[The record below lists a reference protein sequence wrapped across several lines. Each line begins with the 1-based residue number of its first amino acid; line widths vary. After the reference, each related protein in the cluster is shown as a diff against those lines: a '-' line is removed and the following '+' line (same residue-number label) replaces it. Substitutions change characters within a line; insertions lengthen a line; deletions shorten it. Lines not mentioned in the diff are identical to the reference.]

1 MLAQEPFVLITDLR
15 HYLTPDLRIP
25 SDLPGPVLRLARFQ
39 GAIVE
44 WVTIWNL
51 MAPVDTNVAC
61 RRRPG
66 RRPCPG
72 TVQAAAV
79 EDATVVAW
87 ICPVCGD
94 AGRIT
99 GWQGTP
105 WDRFDEAFGDDG
117 DEEIDDSDV
126 PNRAN

>member
-1 MLAQEPFVLITDLR
+1 MLITDLR
-15 HYLTPDLRIP
+15 HYLNRDLRIP
-25 SDLPGPVLRLARFQ
+25 NELPGPALRLARFQ

-51 MAPVDTNVAC
+51 AAPVDTNVAC

-72 TVQAAAV
+72 HVQAAAV
-79 EDATVVAW
+79 EDGTVIAW
-87 ICPVCGD
+87 ICSVCGD
-94 AGRIT
+94 AGRIE

-105 WDRFDEAFGDDG
+105 WDRFDEAFGD
-117 DEEIDDSDV
+117 EEDTAIDDTDV
-126 PNRAN
+126 ASRAN

>member
-1 MLAQEPFVLITDLR
+1 MPSVGILDPEALVLITDLR

-25 SDLPGPVLRLARFQ
+25 AELPGPALRLARFQ

-44 WVTIWNL
+44 WVTVWNH

-61 RRRPG
+61 RRRPR

-72 TVQAAAV
+72 HVQAAAV
-79 EDATVVAW
+79 EDETVIAW
-87 ICPVCGD
+87 ICPTCGD
-94 AGRIT
+94 AGRIQ

-105 WDRFDEAFGDDG
+105 WDRFDEAFGDG
-117 DEEIDDSDV
+117 
-126 PNRAN
+126 